1 MQKNSCHEFSLS
13 LQLAYSKIP
22 NSLIVHWI
30 VCSVFRLHCSMQN
43 ELWMNEEMEKIFK
56 KGSGDLI
63 EVFFLNFAVGN
74 EEIERTVR
82 CAG

>member
-1 MQKNSCHEFSLS
+1 
-13 LQLAYSKIP
+13 
-22 NSLIVHWI
+22 
-30 VCSVFRLHCSMQN
+30 MQN